1 MVHSSSER
9 LRVLHVLLSIGETS
23 APYRSFRFP
32 GALLIGATLL
42 GAVVFTW
49 TLVLTWSGA
58 ALAATTLVSVASDGT
73 LANGRSDLPSLSQN
87 GRFVTF
93 ESGASNLVPGDSG
106 AHRDV
111 FVSDTC
117 RGAPAACVPSIV
129 RISVAPDGNQGNGS
143 SVKPSISADGRFV
156 AFRSSARN
164 LVAGTDNSTHV
175 FLRDTCQGAPP
186 GCAPLTI
193 QVSIAPDGSQA
204 NNGGDEPAISADGRF
219 VAFESLP
226 TSFLAI
232 FVRDTCQGAPLDC
245 VPATT
250 PVSVALDGSQAGGER
265 PAINAD
271 GRFVAFESLAN
282 NLAPQDTNRI
292 RDIFVRDTCQGV
304 PAGCVPA
311 TTLVSVA
318 TDGSEAND
326 RSEEAA
332 ISADGRF
339 VAFASA
345 AANLVPGDTN
355 GLTDVFLRDTC
366 QTAPPGCVPATTR
379 VSVASDGSEANEN
392 SGQPTISADGRFVAF
407 ASFASNLV
415 IGDTNIRQDV
425 FLRDTCQTAPPAC
438 IPSTTRISVTSDG
451 TQSTGRSDFPSI
463 SGDASLVAFRS
474 FSRNLV
480 PGDINDEFDIFLVD
494 TGPLLDGGLAG
505 LTLRVSTTGQTLRV
519 RATLRPRPAGPVD
532 AFVVFRVENVG
543 FFSLQLNGQL
553 IPGIVPIAQNF
564 VPSVPFDAE
573 IFTFPLTGNEPR
585 GNHAVLGALTQTGT
599 LNVVGSID
607 EKVFMLP

>member
-204 NNGGDEPAISADGRF
+204 NNGGDEP
-219 VAFESLP
+219 
-226 TSFLAI
+226 
-232 FVRDTCQGAPLDC
+232 
-245 VPATT
+245 
-250 PVSVALDGSQAGGER
+250 
-265 PAINAD
+265 
-271 GRFVAFESLAN
+271 
-282 NLAPQDTNRI
+282 
-292 RDIFVRDTCQGV
+292 
-304 PAGCVPA
+304 
-311 TTLVSVA
+311 
-318 TDGSEAND
+318 
-326 RSEEAA
+326 A